1 MALASLNDIVST
13 QWVKDNYLQGVDLTD
28 DDKVPFPESL
38 LEDSLQSAIANM
50 QSELDL
56 CLDVTQVKQ
65 ERHDW
70 EVGQYYSFYPLYL
83 RKRPLHR
90 IDKVLWRY
98 GVANVVDV
106 PIPWFDIQDTA
117 AARVHMIPSA
127 LTPALTISQ
136 IFYPFIVNS
145 AYYMPGWWSVDY
157 TAGFRYFKGTTNIP
171 KDSSSASVVLPLD
184 EHVFGTTLYTVY
196 ITSKEDGNA
205 HDLAMTPKIVNRSV
219 IGFDILLPSPVES
232 DDGLT
237 INWVISDLPWDMR
250 QVIGNR
256 ASMYALIQAGDLV
269 AGAGVQSTQISVDGL
284 LQNLSTTKAGA
295 AGGAYAGRINGFLQ
309 QDTLLMTQLRGKWR
323 PSGFL
328 AV

>member
-1 MALASLNDIVST
+1 MALASLSDIVTT

-28 DDKVPFPESL
+28 DNNVPFPDSL
-38 LEDSLQSAIANM
+38 LEDSLQSAISSV

-70 EVGQYYSFYPLYL
+70 EPNQYYSFYPLYL

-90 IDKVLWRY
+90 IDQVVWRY
-98 GVANVVDV
+98 GTANVAEV
-106 PIPWFDIQDTA
+106 PIPWFDIQDSA

-127 LTPALTISQ
+127 LTPALIISQ
-136 IFYPFIVNS
+136 IFFPFISNS
-145 AYYMPGWWSVDY
+145 GMYMPGWWSLDY
-157 TAGFRYFKGTTNIP
+157 TAGFRYFKGSVTIEEGE
-171 KDSSSASVVLPLD
+171 SSAVVVLPLD
-184 EHVFGTTLYTVY
+184 EQVFKSTLYTVY
-196 ITSKEDGNA
+196 IASKSGEAADVR
-205 HDLAMTPKIVNRSV
+205 MVPRVVNRSV
-219 IGFDILLPSPVES
+219 AGFEILLPSPVTGEE
-232 DDGLT
+232 GLT
-237 INWVISDLPWDMR
+237 INWVISDMPNDLR
-250 QVIGNR
+250 QVIGYR
-256 ASMYALIQAGDLV
+256 ASISALTQAGDLV

-284 LQNLSTTKAGA
+284 LQNLTTTKAGA
-295 AGGAYAGRINGFLQ
+295 AGGAFAGRINGYIQ